1 MTALLDSSR
10 KSCQTSPHREKPTSF
25 SFKGK
30 QNHLGEAD
38 KSKVGRREETGEL
51 RDGKLQPSYSTMA
64 GYLLGNHSASPR
76 GGEHRDSMDLS
87 TAMS

>member
-38 KSKVGRREETGEL
+38 KSKVGRREETG
-51 RDGKLQPSYSTMA
+51 SYSHLTPPWRGTFLA
-64 GYLLGNHSASPR
+64 TTPPHLGVENT
-76 GGEHRDSMDLS
+76 G
-87 TAMS
+87 TAWI